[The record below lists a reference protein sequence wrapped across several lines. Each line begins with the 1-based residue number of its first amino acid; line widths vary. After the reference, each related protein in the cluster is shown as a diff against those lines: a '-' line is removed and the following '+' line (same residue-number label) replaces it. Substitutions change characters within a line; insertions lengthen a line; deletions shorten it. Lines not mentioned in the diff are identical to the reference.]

1 MARSTKPHRH
11 ASASK
16 TDADAPRARSFWSGT
31 ITFGLVSIPVD
42 LYAASRAGRPGLRL
56 LGPSGMPVERRYA
69 CSTEGVEVPF
79 EHLVRGY
86 EVARDEHVVVSDEE
100 LEALAPEM
108 SRDIDL
114 TRFVPVA
121 EIDPM
126 LFERAYFLAP
136 SGATA
141 KAYRLL
147 ADVMERQERAGIATF
162 VMRGKQYL
170 VAILAEGGILRAE
183 TLRFADEVRTAEDVG
198 LPEPAKVSA
207 AEVKKLER
215 TIAAHAEKALDPDEL
230 EDPWTEKLVALAE
243 KKRKQGKDVIEVPAE
258 ARGEE
263 MAEVIDLMAVLK
275 QSLASGGARRE
286 GAGRGAGPRRAA
298 AKRAPAARSRR
309 GAGARKA
316 TGSRRA

>member
-1 MARSTKPHRH
+1 VARSSRSHRH
-11 ASASK
+11 RPAPNG
-16 TDADAPRARSFWSGT
+16 DGDAPRARSFWSGT

-42 LYAASRAGRPGLRL
+42 LYAANRSGRPGLRL
-56 LGPSGMPVERRYA
+56 LGPSGMPIERRYA
-69 CSTEGVEVPF
+69 CSKEGVEVPP

-86 EVARDEHVVVSDEE
+86 EVAPDEHVVVTDEE

-136 SGATA
+136 SGASA

-183 TLRFADEVRTAEDVG
+183 TLRFADEVRTAGDVG
-198 LPEPAKVSA
+198 LPEPAKVPP

-230 EDPWTEKLVALAE
+230 VDPWSDKLVALAE

-258 ARGEE
+258 TQGEE

-275 QSLASGGARRE
+275 QSLSGG
-286 GAGRGAGPRRAA
+286 GGRGGAA
-298 AKRAPAARSRR
+298 RSATAKRAPAARTRR
-309 GAGARKA
+309 RAGARK
-316 TGSRRA
+316 TSGSRRA